1 MQEQLQKLKV
11 LPQQQKQQQLLKVV
25 VVVLVLVVPMAVQLH
40 Q

>member
-25 VVVLVLVVPMAVQLH
+25 VLVLVVPTAVQLH